1 MPFRGVRDTP
11 LEHCHS
17 QEWTRPR
24 TSLRQPGPRSASSAS
39 TPPPPGSDSL
49 FGGQRAPAEPLGPA
63 DSAPPPRTGQRG
75 DAKLLMPQPVSVE
88 AARAGRPAEGRRPGD
103 RATWAGAP
111 IPRPRNPEA
120 GPGRGAGWGLGPEE
134 PAGLGQSRAP
144 AHGPQLSSPRAQ
156 LRACLSGDIWGL
168 TVGLYR
174 PFQGRSLWPRDWE
187 SPPSQEGDQ
196 RAPTQQLR
204 GSGRKGKG
212 PAQAALL

>member
-1 MPFRGVRDTP
+1 MPFRGARDTP

-103 RATWAGAP
+103 RATRAGAP

-120 GPGRGAGWGLGPEE
+120 GPGRGAGPRGTSRSGSE
-134 PAGLGQSRAP
+134 P
-144 AHGPQLSSPRAQ
+144 SP
-156 LRACLSGDIWGL
+156 
-168 TVGLYR
+168 
-174 PFQGRSLWPRDWE
+174 
-187 SPPSQEGDQ
+187 SPWATAVQ
-196 RAPTQQLR
+196 PT
-204 GSGRKGKG
+204 G
-212 PAQAALL
+212 PAPGLPEWGHLGAYGGAVQAFPGAQPVAQRLGVSAIPGG